1 MSRMGRP
8 RTHVFKKGER
18 LHNSAKGKT
27 RWRYISEADSRHD
40 KRRVNVVCDCGS
52 IHTRYLSEILHGN
65 STGCIK
71 CMRNMGGGQKGP
83 RKGSLRWH
91 SLNIGK
97 TVNYFINLKR
107 ENHEKYSLIARLGL
121 GDLTDGY
128 HRMMEIER
136 LNDEIMNVISQ
147 SQNPDEL
154 IERYD
159 EFINQLRKEQK

>member
-1 MSRMGRP
+1 M
-8 RTHVFKKGER
+8 
-18 LHNSAKGKT
+18 
-27 RWRYISEADSRHD
+27 
-40 KRRVNVVCDCGS
+40 
-52 IHTRYLSEILHGN
+52 
-65 STGCIK
+65 
-71 CMRNMGGGQKGP
+71 
-83 RKGSLRWH
+83 
-91 SLNIGK
+91 
-97 TVNYFINLKR
+97 NYFINLKR